1 MHLLVLALATSSFT
15 ESDRFERWSH
25 FKNVGLPATVNDT
38 LNQAAIAD
46 GACRLLPDTSY
57 SGYTYW
63 HYPQRVRRVLD
74 ALGRAPSTL
83 QPSAFTL
90 SAGAGLAK
98 ACKPAV
104 EDEPANVS
112 TVPARAAAM
121 ENWLKALCAPSSSPV
136 WRGAYDPAYMPQQQA
151 LTVGFVCIVTCE
163 ASGVKLSADAMADLS
178 SYSAAARDDICD
190 ALPWDDA
197 APARFGGTTRR
208 EELARLTE
216 PLLDT
221 PCTCGEVVAPT
232 SPGAP
237 LWRTFTAGG
246 AAFGFAVCVL
256 VALCRKR
263 RRIAAARR
271 HYLFAAEAPLDG
283 PPYRSS
289 PTGTATLYSSPTATL
304 YSSPTATLHSSPT
317 ATPYSNGPR

>member
-1 MHLLVLALATSSFT
+1 MQLTLTAKIGQPNLSSQHAKAAFSVPTEGLVTA
-15 ESDRFERWSH
+15 
-25 FKNVGLPATVNDT
+25 
-38 LNQAAIAD
+38 
-46 GACRLLPDTSY
+46 
-57 SGYTYW
+57 
-63 HYPQRVRRVLD
+63 
-74 ALGRAPSTL
+74 
-83 QPSAFTL
+83 SAFTL

-98 ACKPAV
+98 ACQPAV

-246 AAFGFAVCVL
+246 AA
-256 VALCRKR
+256 VARCWRSWPMR
-263 RRIAAARR
+263 RSPAGRAAMKSWASAARAAASTSSRV
-271 HYLFAAEAPLDG
+271 APG
-283 PPYRSS
+283 RP
-289 PTGTATLYSSPTATL
+289 
-304 YSSPTATLHSSPT
+304 
-317 ATPYSNGPR
+317 